1 MKQTIIILCL
11 ALMPLFSWSRS
22 RKEVKAEPV
31 RPALSQE
38 QIMEFD
44 SLYFGALSCNLQG
57 RPADAFEW
65 VEKAL
70 AVDSLSAPAL
80 YLRSRLY
87 RAAHNPNGLRDAV
100 QAASIDTT
108 NYWYGQLL
116 GELYLERGRFDL
128 AIPCYERLKRQ
139 NPNKPDPCYVLA
151 ELYMRQD
158 SLGKCLSILDRIEEL
173 DGVNPN
179 LTLQKFYILKEQG
192 KTEEAF
198 DEYRKLIKRYP
209 FDISYRLQMGELQ
222 MKSGMIPQ
230 AKETYDE
237 AAKIDPDNAYLW
249 VAQSNYYSITGNQ
262 VAADS
267 LVQQALTNVNLDV
280 PTKIDILTEYL
291 KTSLRKVAKEKK
303 QANDTTAIELPGV
316 DSLFQTVAMMHPT
329 AAEVYDLHSDYLSAI
344 GHDSLA
350 RQQMQFAVDL
360 KPSEARYWAKLLNFT
375 ARADDFAAVFRI
387 ADEAQKLHPS
397 LTEIYLTKAY
407 AYNRLDKKD
416 STLVTY
422 QEALANIDQK
432 QADLISSLYGYMGDI
447 YHEMNNMEECYKC
460 YDKSLQYND
469 RNYTVLNNYAY
480 FLCEDGGDLMKAESM
495 AAKVIQQYPDEPTY
509 LDTYAWIF
517 YLQGNYTL
525 AKFYQQK
532 AMDKSG
538 DHPGPELVKH
548 YDAILK
554 ALNE

>member
-87 RAAHNPNGLRDAV
+87 RAAHNPNGLRDAAKAV
-100 QAASIDTT
+100 ALDST
-108 NYWYGQLL
+108 NYWYGQQL

-128 AIPCYERLKRQ
+128 AIPCYERLRRQ
-139 NPNKPDPCYVLA
+139 HPTKPDPCYVLA

-158 SLGKCLSILDRIEEL
+158 SLDRCLAILDCIEEL

-192 KTEEAF
+192 KTEAAF

-209 FDISYRLQMGELQ
+209 FDISYRLQLGELQ
-222 MKSGMIPQ
+222 MKSGMIAE
-230 AKETYDE
+230 AKGTYDE

-249 VAQSNYYSITGNQ
+249 VAQSNYYSITGNGA
-262 VAADS
+262 AADS
-267 LVQQALTNVNLDV
+267 LVRQALLNANLDV
-280 PTKIDILTEYL
+280 PTKIDILSDYL
-291 KTSLRKVAKEKK
+291 KNSLRKVAKEKET
-303 QANDTTAIELPGV
+303 AHDTTAIELPGV
-316 DSLFQTVAMMHPT
+316 DTLFQMVAAMHPT
-329 AAEVYDLHSDYLSAI
+329 SPEIYDLHSDYLSAI
-344 GHDSLA
+344 SKDSLA
-350 RQQMQFAVDL
+350 CIQMRFAVDL
-360 KPSEARYWAKLLNFT
+360 KPSEARYWTKLLGRVASLN
-375 ARADDFAAVFRI
+375 DFDGVHRVSN
-387 ADEAQKLHPS
+387 EAKKLHPS
-397 LTEIYLTKAY
+397 LPEIYLLHGMAY
-407 AYNRLDKKD
+407 VMQSQID
-416 STLVTY
+416 SALLVY
-422 QEALANIDQK
+422 QEALANIDPK
-432 QADLISSLYGYMGDI
+432 QADIISRIYGNMGDI
-447 YHEMNNMEECYKC
+447 YHELGDKEQCYKC
-460 YDKSLQYND
+460 FDKALQYND
-469 RNYTVLNNYAY
+469 RNFTVLNNYAY
-480 FLCEDGGDLMKAESM
+480 FLCLEGGDLMKAESM

-517 YLQGNYTL
+517 YLQGNYSL

-538 DHPGPELVKH
+538 DHPSEELVKH

-554 ALNE
+554 AQSQ